1 VELVELVVLVEVV
14 EDWESIGIQLL
25 FMWDITEQVEVRKI
39 MASKKNLSKMFKSWF
54 ISRFALTVIPF
65 LVDVDLFLLR
75 YWSHC
80 FGVSVFHQRWG
91 NMVKIDMDEIDYM
104 M

>member
-39 MASKKNLSKMFKSWF
+39 MASKKNLSKMFKS
-54 ISRFALTVIPF
+54 
-65 LVDVDLFLLR
+65 
-75 YWSHC
+75 
-80 FGVSVFHQRWG
+80 
-91 NMVKIDMDEIDYM
+91 
-104 M
+104 